1 MGDVMTKVKHQ
12 KKLSDQAARK
22 AWDAGDTF
30 IVVKSDELPKGAL
43 INTDTY
49 LAAVVYDPEN
59 CGFGTYL
66 RGL

>member
-1 MGDVMTKVKHQ
+1 MTKVKHQ
-12 KKLSDQAARK
+12 KRLSDQAARK

-30 IVVKSDELPKGAL
+30 IVVKSDELPRGTL
-43 INTDTY
+43 INADTY
-49 LAAVVYDPEN
+49 LVAVVYDPEN

>member
-1 MGDVMTKVKHQ
+1 MTKVKHQ

-43 INTDTY
+43 IDNGAG
-49 LAAVVYDPEN
+49 LVAVVYDPDN

>member
-1 MGDVMTKVKHQ
+1 MTKVKHQ

-30 IVVKSDELPKGAL
+30 IVVKSDELPKGTL
-43 INTDTY
+43 IDNGDTY
-49 LAAVVYDPEN
+49 LASVVYDPEN

>member
-1 MGDVMTKVKHQ
+1 MTKVKHQ

-22 AWDAGDTF
+22 AWDAGETF
-30 IVVKSDELPKGAL
+30 IVVKSDELPRGTL
-43 INTDTY
+43 INADTY
-49 LAAVVYDPEN
+49 LVAVVYDPAN